1 METDG
6 YRNTEP
12 HRFRA
17 RSEGTHFMK
26 FVHLSDLHLGKRVN
40 EFSMLEDQAYILKQ
54 ILELIRK
61 EQPDAVLLA
70 GDIYD
75 KAVPSAEAVQLFDEF
90 LYRLSGEGQQVF
102 VISGNHDSPERLSFG
117 GRLMGGSGI
126 HIAPA
131 YGGHVEPFALQD
143 EFGPVSLYLLPF
155 VKPALVR
162 RFFPD
167 QEIESYTDA
176 VRAALEEM
184 EVDPAERNVLVTHQF
199 VTGASRSDSEEI
211 SVGGSD
217 NVDAAVFKDFDYVAL
232 GHIHGPQNVGV
243 RPGAGDC
250 AADGPDLLEGSGA
263 GGVSGNPRTCRV
275 RYCGTPLK
283 YSFSEAGHQKSV
295 TVAELG
301 KKGELSVRTLPL
313 TPLRDLREIRGTY
326 LELTAKS
333 FYEEM
338 NRSDYLHVTLTDE
351 EDVPDALGKLR
362 VIYPNLM
369 KLDYDNQ
376 RTRAGALPLEAEDAE
391 QKSPLALFSEFYEKQ
406 NNQPMSGEQQ
416 AFVEELIERIWRN
429 EG

>member
-1 METDG
+1 MRFIHIADIHLG
-6 YRNTEP
+6 AEP
-12 HRFRA
+12 DAGSAYSKSRPREIWNSLE
-17 RSEGTHFMK
+17 RICGICEEEGT
-26 FVHLSDLHLGKRVN
+26 DLL
-40 EFSMLEDQAYILKQ
+40 
-54 ILELIRK
+54 LI
-61 EQPDAVLLA
+61 A
-70 GDIYD
+70 GD
-75 KAVPSAEAVQLFDEF
+75 LFHRQPLLRE
-90 LYRLSGEGQQVF
+90 LKEVNACLGRMRKTQVAL
-102 VISGNHDSPERLSFG
+102 IIGNHDYLKPGSYYRSF
-117 GRLMGGSGI
+117 SWAANI
-126 HIAPA
+126 HP
-131 YGGHVEPFALQD
+131 
-143 EFGPVSLYLLPF
+143 LL
-155 VKPALVR
+155 
-162 RFFPD
+162 
-167 QEIESYTDA
+167 
-176 VRAALEEM
+176 
-184 EVDPAERNVLVTHQF
+184 
-199 VTGASRSDSEEI
+199 SEELECLELPKLSTAVYGMSYHSREI
-211 SVGGSD
+211 TGRPYEGMGAPGRQKHEILMLHGGDEKHMPIDGKELSSLGY
-217 NVDAAVFKDFDYVAL
+217 DYVAL

-243 RPGAGDC
+243 RSGAGDR